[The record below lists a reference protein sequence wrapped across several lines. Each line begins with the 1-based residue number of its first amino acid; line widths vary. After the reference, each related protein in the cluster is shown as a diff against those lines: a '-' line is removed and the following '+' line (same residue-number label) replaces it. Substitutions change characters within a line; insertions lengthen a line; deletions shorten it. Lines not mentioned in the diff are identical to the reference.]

1 MSSSAAESLRDWLRR
16 AFSSMWLTPVAD
28 RKESYYEPRMAPN
41 LLEGHRIDGETVL
54 QESER
59 EAVAE
64 LLGWSPEPKLLLKLT
79 ESRLPRECNRLLLDP
94 FLVADPLSERKQ
106 TSSAALR

>member
-1 MSSSAAESLRDWLRR
+1 MASPGHAVSFWSELFSLCGCGSMSSGAAAGSKVRGTWLWC
-16 AFSSMWLTPVAD
+16 AFLVRGLTPVAD

-41 LLEGHRIDGETVL
+41 ILEGHRIDADIVL

-64 LLGWSPEPKLLLKLT
+64 LLGWS
-79 ESRLPRECNRLLLDP
+79 SRPY
-94 FLVADPLSERKQ
+94 
-106 TSSAALR
+106 